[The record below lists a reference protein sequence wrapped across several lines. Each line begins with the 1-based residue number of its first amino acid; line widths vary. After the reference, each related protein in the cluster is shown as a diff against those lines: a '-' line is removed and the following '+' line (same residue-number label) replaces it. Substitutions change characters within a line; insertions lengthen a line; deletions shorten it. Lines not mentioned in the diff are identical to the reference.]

1 MSLQLGQ
8 AFAGGI
14 RRVLTRTGAVL
25 FAVLLAMQF
34 LIQTSINTAVLG
46 LFPPEVTAQ
55 LGEQLGLTLPVSW
68 RVATA
73 LFLLV
78 MVLSA
83 AYFVALARALVRPMA
98 ELSTLPRELYT
109 RRIGRSTLSVI
120 GGGIVVWIAV
130 MIGLMLLFLPG
141 IYLAACF
148 IFFAFEVAVA
158 DERAIDAI
166 KRSWNR
172 SQGNRLKLS
181 IIVVL
186 SGVIGAVI
194 GVVGTVFDLAG
205 SPVVGEILANFIS
218 TVLFVLLYGIIADA
232 YVQLS
237 GDHGGPGRP
246 DTAGPGRVD
255 SGVAPGRS

>member
-8 AFAGGI
+8 AFAGGV
-14 RRVLTRTGAVL
+14 RRLLTRTGAVL

-46 LFPPEVTAQ
+46 SLPPEATAQ
-55 LGEQLGLTLPVSW
+55 LSGQLGLTLPVSAP
-68 RVATA
+68 VATA

-78 MVLSA
+78 MVLSS
-83 AYFVALARALVRPMA
+83 AYFVALARALVRPMD
-98 ELSTLPRELYT
+98 ELSTFPRELFT
-109 RRIGRSTLSVI
+109 RRIGRATVSVI
-120 GGGIVVWIAV
+120 GGGIVVGVAV
-130 MIGLMLLFLPG
+130 SIGLMMLFLPG
-141 IYLAACF
+141 IYLGACF
-148 IFFAFEVAVA
+148 LFFAFEVAVA
-158 DERAIDAI
+158 DERAIGAI

-181 IIVVL
+181 VIVVL

-194 GVVGTVFDLAG
+194 GVVGTVFDLVG

-237 GDHGGPGRP
+237 GDRGGPGRP
-246 DTAGPGRVD
+246 DTAGRVD